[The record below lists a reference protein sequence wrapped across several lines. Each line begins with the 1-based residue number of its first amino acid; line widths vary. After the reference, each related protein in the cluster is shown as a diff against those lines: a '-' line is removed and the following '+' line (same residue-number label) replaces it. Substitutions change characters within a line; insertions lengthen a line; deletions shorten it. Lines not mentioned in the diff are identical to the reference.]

1 MQKFALPPGIT
12 TKSDFV
18 FAQPRP
24 VSDLGIPTT
33 LAEGILVGR
42 AALATSFS
50 SPGLVDH
57 ERRVRAQDLTG
68 LGDHALDDPR
78 SRRRVSNYSGNLAHE
93 YAGVIGVSR
102 LERTPESLKLDVDN
116 LLHLLLAPMPLGN
129 KAVVQ
134 DPNHEFRVGPVA
146 LPGHIDR
153 PRLHRGIAVGTDDR
167 LTKTFRR
174 FGLFARDETRP
185 D

>member
-1 MQKFALPPGIT
+1 MLSTI
-12 TKSDFV
+12 
-18 FAQPRP
+18 
-24 VSDLGIPTT
+24 
-33 LAEGILVGR
+33 R
-42 AALATSFS
+42 AAGGESRIIPETSPMS
-50 SPGLVDH
+50 
-57 ERRVRAQDLTG
+57 
-68 LGDHALDDPR
+68 
-78 SRRRVSNYSGNLAHE
+78 
-93 YAGVIGVSR
+93 
-102 LERTPESLKLDVDN
+102 TPELSASPASNALQNRSSSTVDN